1 MQPLLHQGQ
10 HTFLKDPRNRC
21 VGPVVSV
28 TIVTSATDVSQ
39 WDGLYPNRLY
49 LQRQTA
55 NLQTVVC
62 RFLGYACDASHFAD
76 NETKTQ

>member
-1 MQPLLHQGQ
+1 MQHLLHQGQ

-39 WDGLYPNRLY
+39 WDGLYPNVTL
-49 LQRQTA
+49 
-55 NLQTVVC
+55 
-62 RFLGYACDASHFAD
+62 F
-76 NETKTQ
+76 TKTDSQPADCGLQAPGLHV